1 MARSR
6 SSRQSRGK
14 GSELIAPSALRY
26 SRAFLFFFFFSART
40 EPGEAEK
47 FVRSESSL
55 WEERSAGQRGGLQ
68 RLISPDAPLLR
79 GGRRKPAARSIREE
93 SASSGLPSQSAVVAV
108 VPPEDG

>member
-1 MARSR
+1 MLCIIP
-6 SSRQSRGK
+6 G
-14 GSELIAPSALRY
+14 
-26 SRAFLFFFFFSART
+26 LFFFFFPACT
-40 EPGEAEK
+40 EPGEAAK

-93 SASSGLPSQSAVVAV
+93 SASSGLPSQSAAVAV
-108 VPPEDG
+108 VPPEDGGEMREGWRRKREMSSALG